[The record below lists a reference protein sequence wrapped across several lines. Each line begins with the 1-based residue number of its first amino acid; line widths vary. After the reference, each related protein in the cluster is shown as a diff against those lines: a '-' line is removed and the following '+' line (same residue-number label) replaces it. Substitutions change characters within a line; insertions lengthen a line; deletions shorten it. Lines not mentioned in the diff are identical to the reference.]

1 MTDDVAYQIVVIAR
15 ARRPVKPTAY
25 PPRRNSWTKTIGQ
38 RLGISGRDDFAV
50 RFGYIQNAFRAVF
63 HKRPDQRVDLLVA
76 VVRIRNH
83 QRFARFADFLL
94 DAFD

>member
-1 MTDDVAYQIVVIAR
+1 MSVTDDVAYQIVLPALVVRQNRRRTRRVETVDQNHR
-15 ARRPVKPTAY
+15 AAVGHF
-25 PPRRNSWTKTIGQ
+25 GQ
-38 RLGISGRDDFAV
+38 DDFAV